1 MSVRRAASP
10 ESGNQKAPEKPNTP
24 KPEGQREA
32 LPNAASLQRLVV
44 GLGQWLG
51 VGKQVIALHD
61 RKRCV
66 ALVVPI
72 SPHDRVLVPQ
82 VKFSPSLL
90 SRAAIPRGERKDVA
104 TPAIPPELMAVS
116 SLRLAQ
122 YAPPREELQRVCAD
136 GYAMFRSYAWWLA
149 LHATAAKVT
158 SADPRELVRLT
169 RWPTLGTEVDRS
181 RAMRLCTVLSRG
193 SFCPRDLA
201 ILSRQ
206 SSLDTDAFITAGAI
220 LRFVELT
227 GETVPGRTDRVRVEG
242 ERRHPLAGVFSSIRQ
257 RFRFGRN

>member
-10 ESGNQKAPEKPNTP
+10 EGGSKKAPENP
-24 KPEGQREA
+24 KPRSSQDQRLA
-32 LPNAASLQRLVV
+32 LPNAAGLQRLVA

-61 RKRCV
+61 RTRCV

-72 SPHDRVLVPQ
+72 SPHDRILVPQ
-82 VKFSPSLL
+82 VAL
-90 SRAAIPRGERKDVA
+90 SVAQESRPAAPRGEKEGVA
-104 TPAIPPELMAVS
+104 APAISPELMAIT

-122 YAPPREELQRVCAD
+122 YAPPREELQRVSAD

-169 RWPTLGTEVDRS
+169 RWPALGTEVDRS

-193 SFCPRDLA
+193 PFCPRDLA

-206 SSLDTDAFITAGAI
+206 SPLDTDAFVTAGAI

-227 GETVPGRTDRVRVEG
+227 GETVQGRTDRGADEG
-242 ERRHPLAGVFSSIRQ
+242 ERRHPLSGVFSSIRQ
-257 RFRFGRN
+257 RFRFGRD